1 VRRRW
6 ETSISRLDSAAARRS
21 VNRPPAARLFE
32 TAACRRTGSRLVNYF
47 PVDYTS
53 LAKENQFNQGGNM
66 RKRLVSLVIFFALS
80 MAASVIHAQPSLK
93 MMIPANPGGGWD
105 QTGRHLA
112 AAMQSAKLV
121 SSVQFDNKGGAGGT
135 IGLAQFV
142 NSAKGDPNAVLIGGM
157 VMVGAIYLD
166 NSPVNLTMVTPVAR
180 LTGEYEIIVVPANSP
195 HKSMADLVKAFKAN
209 PGGVSWGGGSA
220 GGTDHILVGLIA
232 KQAGVDPAKINY
244 VPFKGGGEAI
254 AAIVGGH
261 VTAGVSGVGEFAE
274 QIKGKRMRALAVSS
288 PSRMD
293 GFQTL
298 KEQKLDIELANWRGV
313 FGAPGI
319 TTAQRDALIKIVRGA
334 TETKAWKD
342 TVAKLGWSPIF
353 LSGDEYKK
361 FIDEDTKRIAGI
373 IDSLGIK
380 KK

>member
-1 VRRRW
+1 
-6 ETSISRLDSAAARRS
+6 
-21 VNRPPAARLFE
+21 
-32 TAACRRTGSRLVNYF
+32 
-47 PVDYTS
+47 
-53 LAKENQFNQGGNM
+53 M
-66 RKRLVSLVIFFALS
+66 RKFFSSLFVGIIVSLLAFA
-80 MAASVIHAQPSLK
+80 VHAQPSLK

-105 QTGRHLA
+105 QTGRNLA

-142 NSAKGDPNAVLIGGM
+142 NSSKGDPNAIMIGGM
-157 VMVGAIYLD
+157 VMVGAIYLE
-166 NSPVNLTMVTPVAR
+166 NSPVNLSMVTPLAR
-180 LTGEYEIIVVPANSP
+180 LTGEYEIIVVPSSSP

-232 KQAGVDPAKINY
+232 KAVGVDPAKINY
-244 VPFKGGGEAI
+244 VPYKGGGEAI
-254 AAIVGGH
+254 AAIIGGH
-261 VTAGVSGVGEFAE
+261 VTAGVSGIGEFAE
-274 QIKGKRMRALAVSS
+274 QIKGGRMRALAVSS

-298 KEQKLDIELANWRGV
+298 KEQNIDVDLANWRGV
-313 FGAPGI
+313 FGASGI
-319 TTAQRDALIKIVRGA
+319 NTAQRDALIKIIRGA
-334 TETKAWKD
+334 TESASWKA
-342 TVAKLGWSPIF
+342 TLEKLSWQPIF

-361 FIDEDTKRIAGI
+361 FIDEDTKRIGGI